1 MSTLFCDQILPQI
14 AGIQA
19 YQPGKPI
26 SELQREYNLQRVS
39 KLASNENPLGASPKA
54 IKAIQDE
61 LVNIGRYPDG
71 NAYYLKQT
79 LADFLDVDTNQVAV
93 GNGSNEMLEL
103 VARIFAGA
111 GDEVIYSQYAF
122 AVYPI
127 STQAVGA
134 TGVEVPAKN
143 WGHDLPAMAEAIT
156 DKTKLIYL
164 ANPNNPTGTLFAKDE
179 WEAFIAKV
187 PKNVIV
193 VLDEAYFEYVQDEQ
207 YANGLDYL
215 EHYPNLLVSRTF
227 SKAYGLASLRVG
239 YMVGSAELISYI
251 DRIREPFNVNHYAQV
266 AATAAL
272 KDNQFVKQSVELNQR
287 GMRQFVSFFEKHQL
301 GFIPSYGN
309 FICVHFGHEAMKINQ
324 QLLENGVIVR
334 PVAAQ
339 GEFAEYLRV
348 SIGTQQEN
356 QHFIDVLCKLLA
368 L

>member
-1 MSTLFCDQILPQI
+1 MPQI

-103 VARIFAGA
+103 VARIFFFFAGA

-134 TGVEVPAKN
+134 TGVEVPAKTGGMIYQADGR
-143 WGHDLPAMAEAIT
+143 GHYRQNQI
-156 DKTKLIYL
+156 
-164 ANPNNPTGTLFAKDE
+164 
-179 WEAFIAKV
+179 
-187 PKNVIV
+187 
-193 VLDEAYFEYVQDEQ
+193 
-207 YANGLDYL
+207 
-215 EHYPNLLVSRTF
+215 NLSGQ
-227 SKAYGLASLRVG
+227 SK
-239 YMVGSAELISYI
+239 
-251 DRIREPFNVNHYAQV
+251 
-266 AATAAL
+266 
-272 KDNQFVKQSVELNQR
+272 
-287 GMRQFVSFFEKHQL
+287 
-301 GFIPSYGN
+301 
-309 FICVHFGHEAMKINQ
+309 
-324 QLLENGVIVR
+324 
-334 PVAAQ
+334 
-339 GEFAEYLRV
+339 
-348 SIGTQQEN
+348 
-356 QHFIDVLCKLLA
+356 
-368 L
+368 